1 MEEEYINVN
10 LTVLFAEKQA
20 FLTQRGWIESKDL
33 LDGDKIQAVFGESS
47 WAEISKQKNEKKI
60 PLNHFFG

>member
-10 LTVLFAEKQA
+10 LTVLFGENRA
-20 FLTQRGWIESKDL
+20 FLTQRGWIKSKDL

-47 WAEISKQKNEKKI
+47 WAEINRQNTEKKFQ
-60 PLNHFFG
+60 LNHFFG